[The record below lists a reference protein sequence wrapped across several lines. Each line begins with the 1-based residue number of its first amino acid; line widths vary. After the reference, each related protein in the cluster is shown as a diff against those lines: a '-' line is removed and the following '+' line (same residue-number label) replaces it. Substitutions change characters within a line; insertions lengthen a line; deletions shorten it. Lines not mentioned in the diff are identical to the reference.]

1 MNREVRI
8 HVNHIGFLC
17 RARKWFVMDYVE
29 GVTAFE
35 VQDMG
40 LPANESLGGYEDWE
54 CIYRGIL
61 EPSRTDMGTCWVGDF
76 SAVEKPGIYR
86 IVVKDIDARSYQFM
100 ISDGAYSKLPRYF
113 LDFIHDRRSGAFS
126 NDWRRVSHLD
136 DALRSDNG
144 EYVDVSG
151 GWYDAGDLRKWM
163 TMSNLP
169 AIAFSDMYER
179 GYFPWNHFADEHVA
193 DNDWVTETA
202 WVIPYLLKMQ
212 APSGYFYE
220 GVGLG
225 GAARRLPGMTWWY
238 ENHSGCYGD
247 NSDNRFTDNKVLS
260 GDERKVRTDYNPM
273 VQYIT
278 QYILLRSARTVA
290 PVDAE
295 LARRAVAA
303 AQKSWE
309 YAWSA
314 PIDEERASDLTATK
328 AWKLLAA
335 VELCKR
341 GLIPASVLEEETEV
355 LLDLQDRRYGFWYY
369 DVSKESPY
377 RGIQHSAQPLIAL
390 CRVYQHSPSE
400 VLNRKIEEAVNRH
413 WEQYVLP
420 MSRTNPYRIIPYGCW
435 FKPATEDYYRRTPQ
449 GLFYRFFMPDCS
461 VQKVNH
467 GLSGHWTSWAHGLA
481 LAAQVFGNRDMEQMA
496 WAQLY
501 WLMGGN
507 QLDSCLISGVGYNNP
522 MPHSRFHGT
531 MVGGFCV
538 GPRGDKNDSIVI
550 DLDRR
555 AEWNS
560 TEYWNCPVAN
570 TLMAFSVLLP
580 SSIDERD
587 KLG

>member
-1 MNREVRI
+1 
-8 HVNHIGFLC
+8 
-17 RARKWFVMDYVE
+17 
-29 GVTAFE
+29 
-35 VQDMG
+35 
-40 LPANESLGGYEDWE
+40 
-54 CIYRGIL
+54 
-61 EPSRTDMGTCWVGDF
+61 
-76 SAVEKPGIYR
+76 
-86 IVVKDIDARSYQFM
+86 
-100 ISDGAYSKLPRYF
+100 
-113 LDFIHDRRSGAFS
+113 
-126 NDWRRVSHLD
+126 
-136 DALRSDNG
+136 
-144 EYVDVSG
+144 
-151 GWYDAGDLRKWM
+151 
-163 TMSNLP
+163 MSNLP

-260 GDERKVRTDYNPM
+260 GDERKVRTAYNPM

-290 PVDAE
+290 TVDAE

-335 VELCKR
+335 VELYKR
-341 GLIPASVLEEETEV
+341 GWIPASVLEEETEA
-355 LLDLQDRRYGFWYY
+355 LLDLQDRKYGFWYY
-369 DVSKESPY
+369 DVAKESPY

-390 CRVYQHSPSE
+390 CRVYPHSPSE
-400 VLNRKIEEAVNRH
+400 ALNRKIEEAVNRH
-413 WEQYVLP
+413 WERYVLP
-420 MSRTNPYRIIPYGCW
+420 MSRTNPFRIIPYGCW

-461 VQKVNH
+461 VQKINH

-481 LAAQVFGNRDMEQMA
+481 LASQVFGNRDMEQIA

-522 MPHSRFHGT
+522 MPHSRFHCT
-531 MVGGFCV
+531 MDGGVCV